1 MDKGNDETIPSSAG
15 SCFRRGGCLRELW
28 SSISYPLIPRS
39 FNLGMVMGIWWVFF
53 FSFFFWQ
60 LWRLGV
66 PPPQLLLDGGVACV
80 MATCHAGIG
89 WRVLGSSKTF
99 QFPTFFET
107 LPFLNPL
114 CFFCAYFFEISMFI
128 APSPL
133 ASSVLHYCDFCAH
146 PFDSSISLS
155 FVGTSL
161 CLSCSFHLKFC
172 LLLFLC

>member
-1 MDKGNDETIPSSAG
+1 M
-15 SCFRRGGCLRELW
+15 
-28 SSISYPLIPRS
+28 
-39 FNLGMVMGIWWVFF
+39 MGLFF
-53 FSFFFWQ
+53 FSFFFLQ
-60 LWRLGV
+60 LWRLGF

-89 WRVLGSSKTF
+89 WRVLGSSETF

-133 ASSVLHYCDFCAH
+133 ASSVLHCCDFCAH

-172 LLLFLC
+172 LLPFSVLGSLFWTLLFLFPFWWTILILGALPPKLPSFSLI